1 MLLLL
6 ILAVS
11 LNAPFAQEVQQAYAQ
26 QDAEALRRLLRQA
39 DSQSDS
45 LLARYRL
52 YPLTEDG
59 TLVEDLPKTLE
70 DGSAREYALLSGLW
84 SYRAGEASLFSAV
97 SYGRRSA
104 NVLETAKEKDPD
116 DPYVLLI
123 EGQSLL
129 FRPAI
134 AGRDAAAAADR
145 FERLANL
152 VARKS
157 DVGITP
163 TEARVWRWLALREA
177 DRNAD
182 ASVLHDS
189 LSSDELPPLYRQFL
203 EDPPEV

>member
-1 MLLLL
+1 MLYLL
-6 ILAVS
+6 ILAMA
-11 LNAPFAQEVQQAYAQ
+11 LNVPFAQQVQEAYAQ
-26 QDAEALRRLLRQA
+26 QNAETLRSLLRRA

-52 YPLTEDG
+52 YPLTEDAS
-59 TLVEDLPKTLE
+59 LVDDLPKKLD

-84 SYRAGEASLFSAV
+84 SYRAGEASIFSAV

-116 DPYVLLI
+116 DPYVLLV

-134 AGRDAAAAADR
+134 AGRDAAAAAER
-145 FERLANL
+145 FERLANT
-152 VARKS
+152 VTEKS

-163 TEARVWRWLALREA
+163 TEARVWKWLALREA
-177 DRNAD
+177 GHTEE
-182 ASVLHDS
+182 ASSLHETL
-189 LSSDELPPLYRQFL
+189 LSSSPPPLYRQFL